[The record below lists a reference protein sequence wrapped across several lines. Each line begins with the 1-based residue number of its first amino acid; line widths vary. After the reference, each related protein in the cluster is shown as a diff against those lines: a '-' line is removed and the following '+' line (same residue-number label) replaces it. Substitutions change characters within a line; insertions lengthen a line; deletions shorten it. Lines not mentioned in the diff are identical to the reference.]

1 MKKILYFMCILLTF
15 FALSVKA
22 EENVVK
28 KEVDAQTFVVSSVA
42 VEPDYNAV
50 SKELNVIE
58 ETLKYKAADAQTIK
72 NYVSYLNSIRG
83 QLQES
88 RNNHEKDLN
97 AVNKRIE
104 SLGEMPKDGEE
115 ELPHIAQKR
124 KEYNEELIYQ
134 KGRVAEADLL
144 IHRSDE
150 LTNLISTIR
159 KQALINNLLVY
170 QDPIIYPRN
179 FLRATGEFVNFGFSI
194 LKSPIT
200 WYNEL
205 SSEQKD
211 AVNSNVFLVLLMVS
225 AALGL
230 GIFLRLKII
239 QRLGYKRDIEGI
251 PPYFTK
257 VVAAFFVACAYGVI
271 PAVLLGG
278 FLLWAIHTQILTIG
292 FFGLVLS
299 SALYYSL
306 YIFLSNAATRVV
318 FTPYNPKWRLIAM
331 DDVKAKSITKAFYL
345 SFFLIGICS
354 MFEHIASQ
362 SNSSVELLYFI
373 SLISTFI
380 KAFCLVRV
388 VKKFFWDD
396 NFSDDDM
403 SEDDSVEDSKTQRA
417 LRVIFFSS
425 ILAVSVITI
434 SLFGYPRLA
443 EFIINRTLLTILI
456 VVATLILRKAIFEL
470 TTRILLLSFWV
481 KKLHLRRQLL
491 QKMDFWIDVII
502 SPIFIILG
510 VLAILT
516 LWGVSTDILL
526 HSIKKLLLGFK
537 IGGVEISLFQ
547 IALGIAI
554 FFAAL
559 AVVRILRRRLL
570 ENILSHVD
578 IEDGIK
584 HSLASG
590 FGFVGFVIAGFIAI
604 AVMGGDLSNVALVA
618 GALSV
623 GIGLGLQ
630 DIVNNFV
637 SGIILLFERP
647 IKVGDWVVI
656 NGEEGKIKQINIRS
670 TEIETFNRASVIIPN
685 ATILSNSLTNL
696 THENNWMRFKIP
708 VSVAYGSDTQ
718 KVKQVLLECATSN
731 KKVLKKPAPYV
742 LFQNFGQSSLDF
754 ELRGYS
760 SNIWEGWEIP
770 SELRFEIN
778 KRFIEEG
785 IEIPF
790 TQMVIHQGSKVAS
803 RTSKQFYAKEENKTI
818 IDENEKTTKKMKNEN
833 K

>member
-1 MKKILYFMCILLTF
+1 MKKMSYFMCILLTF

-22 EENVVK
+22 EDNMAK
-28 KEVDAQTFVVSSVA
+28 KEIDAQTFVVSSVA
-42 VEPDYNAV
+42 VEPDYNAI

-58 ETLKYKAADAQTIK
+58 ETLKSTTADSQTIK
-72 NYVSYLNSIRG
+72 NYVSYLSTTRG
-83 QLQES
+83 QLHES
-88 RNNHEKDLN
+88 RSNHEKDLN
-97 AVNKRIE
+97 AINKRLE

-134 KGRVAEADLL
+134 KGQMAEADLL
-144 IHRSDE
+144 IHRTDE

-159 KQALINNLLVY
+159 KQVLINNLLVY
-170 QDPIIYPRN
+170 QDPIVYPRN
-179 FLRATGEFVNFGFSI
+179 FLHATGEFVNFGFSI

-211 AVNSNVFLVLLMVS
+211 TVNSNVFWVLLMVS
-225 AALGL
+225 VALGI

-239 QRLGYKRDIEGI
+239 RRLGYKHDFEGI

-306 YIFLSNAATRVV
+306 YIFLSNAAIRVV
-318 FTPYNPKWRLIAM
+318 FAPYNPKWRLVAM

-354 MFEHIASQ
+354 MVEYIANQ
-362 SNSSVELLYFI
+362 ANSSVELLYFI
-373 SLISTFI
+373 SLISTFV

-388 VKKFFWDD
+388 IKKFFWEDS
-396 NFSDDDM
+396 FSADDDM
-403 SEDDSVEDSKTQRA
+403 SDEDNSETDSKTQRA
-417 LRVIFFSS
+417 LRVIFVSS
-425 ILAVSVITI
+425 ILAVSVIVI
-434 SLFGYPRLA
+434 SLLGYPRLA
-443 EFIINRTLLTILI
+443 EFIINRTLFTILI
-456 VVATLILRKAIFEL
+456 IVATLILRKAVFEL
-470 TTRILLLSFWV
+470 TTKILLLNFWV

-491 QKMDFWIDVII
+491 QKMDFWLDMII
-502 SPIFIILG
+502 SPIFVVLG

-559 AVVRILRRRLL
+559 AVVRILRRKLM
-570 ENILSHVD
+570 ENVLSHVD

-590 FGFVGFVIAGFIAI
+590 FGFIGFIIAGFLAI

-708 VSVAYGSDTQ
+708 VGVAYGSDTQ
-718 KVKQVLLECATSN
+718 KVKQILLECANAN

-742 LFQNFGQSSLDF
+742 LFQNFGSSSLDF

-760 SNIWEGWEIP
+760 SDIWEGWEIP

-778 KRFIEEG
+778 RRFIEEG

-790 TQMVIHQGSKVAS
+790 TQMVVHQGSDVAS
-803 RTSKQFYAKEENKTI
+803 KTSNQFYARGKKSSKMQETQPKKAEDENK
-818 IDENEKTTKKMKNEN
+818 
-833 K
+833 